1 MFSRN
6 KPRRFW
12 LTFIRASV
20 VLEKCP
26 RSVASLRGEIAIC
39 LAAAKR
45 REANKNRQVE
55 SRRDV
60 FLLPFCFHSLTNS
73 STIVRTRCYVQ
84 GNTFVCTRNCNR
96 AADKKSPS
104 RNRIRSAF
112 YYKQVRVCLWF
123 GRNQLKISSVC
134 LLVSTY
140 GFSNV
145 PASGTGIQAF
155 SFDSCLIGFFLHTP
169 IIESCASWWRGLSR
183 LCNHIDGNQVMKKML
198 KLFFI
203 VCSRWRS

>member
-1 MFSRN
+1 MQFVLQPPKGGKQIKIGRSNQDEMFSY
-6 KPRRFW
+6 FHFA
-12 LTFIRASV
+12 FILSQIR
-20 VLEKCP
+20 
-26 RSVASLRGEIAIC
+26 
-39 LAAAKR
+39 
-45 REANKNRQVE
+45 
-55 SRRDV
+55 
-60 FLLPFCFHSLTNS
+60 S

-84 GNTFVCTRNCNR
+84 GNAFVCTRNCNR

-183 LCNHIDGNQVMKKML
+183 LCNHIDGN
-198 KLFFI
+198 
-203 VCSRWRS
+203 